1 VRVVTARLPAGGV
14 RRLALSGT
22 VRRGP
27 GIALGA
33 FLLCAAAA
41 SASDFDRIAPRQPTA
56 RTPSSLAA
64 APAISAA
71 PGIPASATLIDSLRA
86 IRFVS
91 SASDVVTSGSTG
103 RGILIQDLPFLD
115 TPEIRIQLRPFLGQP
130 LTGAQLSQISAIVVG
145 WYRRHNHPLVDVA
158 FPEQDLSTGVLQA
171 VVTEFRVGRVRVA
184 GNRWFNAGL
193 VIQELGLGG
202 GDTVDFN
209 RLNNGLNTINRNPF
223 RSVGITLQKSAE
235 PGATDIALN
244 VQDRFPLRLY
254 TTTDNT
260 GVPVTGRDRYA
271 IGLNWGNV
279 FGWDHQLSYQFITSP
294 DLWRTRDRG
303 PGLSNAPRF
312 TGHSFT
318 YRAPLPWGDVIDV
331 FGAYVA
337 QVPDLGPDFGQVGHS
352 LQFGGRYTMP
362 LWSKGAF
369 TQQLQLGFDYKR
381 ADSNLA
387 FGGASVFSSAT
398 NVEQFLAVYDGTLT
412 DRYGQT
418 ALENTLTYSPGGFSQ
433 GNSTAVFQASG
444 VTGAR
449 ANYVYDN
456 VQLTRVTALPWKA
469 SAVLRLT
476 GQFASTELLPSEQLG
491 AGGLDSVRGYDERAA
506 SGSDGY
512 LASFELRSPP
522 LSPLR
527 HLIGVEDQGQL
538 LAFFDYGNVS
548 YKNVQS
554 ASAPRTTEL
563 QSTGVGLR
571 YGIGRY
577 LDVRFDYGWQLK
589 RLPAAGTHLGN
600 LATVSVT
607 LGY

>member
-1 VRVVTARLPAGGV
+1 MRA
-14 RRLALSGT
+14 SS
-22 VRRGP
+22 
-27 GIALGA
+27 GIALA
-33 FLLCAAAA
+33 TLLLCAAPA
-41 SASDFDRIAPRQPTA
+41 SAQDFDRIAPRQPMA
-56 RTPSSLAA
+56 RAPSSLAPMPTIA
-64 APAISAA
+64 AA
-71 PGIPASATLIDSLRA
+71 PGIPASATLIDSVRA
-86 IRFVS
+86 IRLVS
-91 SASDVVTSGSTG
+91 SAGDVVTNGSTG
-103 RGILIQDLPFLD
+103 HGILIQDLPFLD
-115 TPEIRIQLRPFLGQP
+115 TPQIRARLAPFLGQP
-130 LTGAQLSQISAIVVG
+130 LTGAELPQISAIVVG
-145 WYRRHNHPLVDVA
+145 WYRSHNHPLVDVA

-171 VVTEFRVGRVRVA
+171 VVTEFHVGRVHVA

-193 VIQELGLGG
+193 VIDELGLGG
-202 GDTVDFN
+202 GDTVDFG
-209 RLNNGLNTINRNPF
+209 RLNSGLNTINRNPF
-223 RSVGITLQKSAE
+223 RSVGITLRKSDA
-235 PGATDIALN
+235 PGATDIILN

-271 IGLNWGNV
+271 VGLNWGNV

-318 YRAPLPWGDVIDV
+318 YRAPLPWGDSLDL

-362 LWSKGAF
+362 LWSKGAV

-387 FGGASVFSSAT
+387 FGGQNVFTSAT
-398 NVEQFLAVYDGTLT
+398 NVEQFLAIYDGTLS

-418 ALENTLTYSPGGFSQ
+418 AVENTLVYSPGALSR

-444 VTGAR
+444 VAGAH
-449 ANYVYDN
+449 AGYVFDN
-456 VQLTRVTALPWKA
+456 AQLTRVTKLPWNA

-476 GQFASTELLPSEQLG
+476 GQFASTELMPSEQIG

-527 HLIGVEDQGQL
+527 HLIGADDQGQL
-538 LAFFDYGNVS
+538 LAFFDYGAVS
-548 YKNVQS
+548 YKYVQS
-554 ASAPRTTEL
+554 TSAPRTTEL
-563 QSTGVGLR
+563 QSAGAGVR
-571 YGIGRY
+571 YGVGRY

-589 RLPAAGTHLGN
+589 RLPGAPHLGN
-600 LATVSVT
+600 LATLSVT